1 MHSSLPLNCFKGIK
15 PGKEKIMKKF
25 ICIMPTSV
33 LESHVYEA
41 VGNKQ
46 LFNKDT
52 TRFPL
57 TPLLTGYTESN
68 EEIQVIAITAT
79 GDARSEFNVSLLERE
94 IVNKNR
100 SGKVTMIAVD
110 FSAADGSLE
119 LLTKLIPLL
128 EDGDHLY
135 VCLHFASTT
144 VQFAIISA
152 LQYAYRALRNVSI
165 ECVCTQGESGK
176 YQNVDITALVQAG
189 ELLQTLTERH
199 HKDPA
204 KILRMT
210 LALGEEEDEGEE

>member
-1 MHSSLPLNCFKGIK
+1 
-15 PGKEKIMKKF
+15 MKKF

>member
-1 MHSSLPLNCFKGIK
+1 
-15 PGKEKIMKKF
+15 MKKF

-41 VGNKQ
+41 VGNEKIGYLGYQ
-46 LFNKDT
+46 NST
-52 TRFPL
+52 TSFPII
-57 TPLLTGYTESN
+57 PLIKGYTES
-68 EEIQVIAITAT
+68 EEDLQVIPVLTASDST
-79 GDARSEFNVSLLERE
+79 SLSNAVSLTHELEAIDRDAL
-94 IVNKNR
+94 ITSINADLSKSV
-100 SGKVTMIAVD
+100 
-110 FSAADGSLE
+110 DGSIE

-189 ELLQTLTERH
+189 ELLQTLTERRA
-199 HKDPA
+199 KDPA
-204 KILRMT
+204 RILSMT
-210 LALGEEEDEGEE
+210 LALGEDEE

>member
-94 IVNKNR
+94 KNR

>member
-1 MHSSLPLNCFKGIK
+1 
-15 PGKEKIMKKF
+15 MKKF

-41 VGNKQ
+41 VGNEKIGYQ
-46 LFNKDT
+46 NST
-52 TRFPL
+52 SFPII
-57 TPLLTGYTESN
+57 PLIKGYTES
-68 EEIQVIAITAT
+68 EEDLQVIPVLTASDST
-79 GDARSEFNVSLLERE
+79 SLSNAVSLTHELEAIDRDAL
-94 IVNKNR
+94 ITSINADLSNSV
-100 SGKVTMIAVD
+100 
-110 FSAADGSLE
+110 DGSIE

-165 ECVCTQGESGK
+165 ECVCTQGENEGK
-176 YQNVDITALVQAG
+176 HQNVDITALVQAG

-210 LALGEEEDEGEE
+210 LALGEEEDEE

>member
-1 MHSSLPLNCFKGIK
+1 
-15 PGKEKIMKKF
+15 MKKF

-165 ECVCTQGESGK
+165 ECVCTQGENEGK
-176 YQNVDITALVQAG
+176 HQNVDITALVQAG

>member
-1 MHSSLPLNCFKGIK
+1 
-15 PGKEKIMKKF
+15 MKKF
-25 ICIMPTSV
+25 ICIMPETV
-33 LESHVYEA
+33 LKPHVYEA

-94 IVNKNR
+94 KNR

-176 YQNVDITALVQAG
+176 YQNVDITALVHAG

-210 LALGEEEDEGEE
+210 LALGEEEDEGEEQSRTRDKFKLQEGYRRFVGAF

>member
-1 MHSSLPLNCFKGIK
+1 
-15 PGKEKIMKKF
+15 MKKF
-25 ICIMPTSV
+25 ICIMPETV

-46 LFNKDT
+46 LFDKDT

-57 TPLLTGYTESN
+57 TPLLTGYTESE

-100 SGKVTMIAVD
+100 SGKVTTVAVD
-110 FSAADGSLE
+110 FSAAVDGSLE
-119 LLTKLIPLL
+119 LLANLL
-128 EDGDHLY
+128 SLFEDEDQLY

-165 ECVCTQGESGK
+165 ECVCTQGENDGK
-176 YQNVDITALVQAG
+176 HQNVDITALVQAG
-189 ELLQTLTERH
+189 EVLQTLTERRA
-199 HKDPA
+199 KDPA
-204 KILRMT
+204 KILCMT

>member
-1 MHSSLPLNCFKGIK
+1 
-15 PGKEKIMKKF
+15 MKKF
-25 ICIMPTSV
+25 ICIMPETV
-33 LESHVYEA
+33 LKPHVYEA

-94 IVNKNR
+94 IVNK
-100 SGKVTMIAVD
+100 KVTMIAVD

-176 YQNVDITALVQAG
+176 YQNVDITALVHAG

>member
-1 MHSSLPLNCFKGIK
+1 
-15 PGKEKIMKKF
+15 MKKF

-33 LESHVYEA
+33 LKSHVYEA
-41 VGNKQ
+41 VGNEKIGYQ
-46 LFNKDT
+46 NST
-52 TRFPL
+52 SFPII
-57 TPLLTGYTESN
+57 PLIKGYTES
-68 EEIQVIAITAT
+68 EEDLQVIPVLTASDST
-79 GDARSEFNVSLLERE
+79 SLSNAVSLTHELEAIDRDAL
-94 IVNKNR
+94 ITSINADLSKSV
-100 SGKVTMIAVD
+100 
-110 FSAADGSLE
+110 DGSIE

-165 ECVCTQGESGK
+165 ECVCTQENEGK
-176 YQNVDITALVQAG
+176 HQNVDITALVQAG

-210 LALGEEEDEGEE
+210 LALGEEEDEE

>member
-1 MHSSLPLNCFKGIK
+1 
-15 PGKEKIMKKF
+15 
-25 ICIMPTSV
+25 MPTSV

-94 IVNKNR
+94 KNR

>member
-1 MHSSLPLNCFKGIK
+1 
-15 PGKEKIMKKF
+15 MKKF

-94 IVNKNR
+94 KNR

-144 VQFAIISA
+144 VQFASA

-176 YQNVDITALVQAG
+176 YQNVDITALVHAG

>member
-1 MHSSLPLNCFKGIK
+1 
-15 PGKEKIMKKF
+15 MKKF

-128 EDGDHLY
+128 EDGVHLY

-152 LQYAYRALRNVSI
+152 LKYAYRALRNVSI
-165 ECVCTQGESGK
+165 ECVCTQGENEGK
-176 YQNVDITALVQAG
+176 HQNVDITALVQAG

>member
-94 IVNKNR
+94 KNR

-176 YQNVDITALVQAG
+176 YQNVDITALVHAG

>member
-1 MHSSLPLNCFKGIK
+1 
-15 PGKEKIMKKF
+15 
-25 ICIMPTSV
+25 MPTSV

-94 IVNKNR
+94 KNR
-100 SGKVTMIAVD
+100 SGKLTMIAGD

-176 YQNVDITALVQAG
+176 YQNVDITALVHAG

>member
-1 MHSSLPLNCFKGIK
+1 
-15 PGKEKIMKKF
+15 
-25 ICIMPTSV
+25 MPTSV
-33 LESHVYEA
+33 LKSHVYEA
-41 VGNKQ
+41 VGKKIGYQNS
-46 LFNKDT
+46 T
-52 TRFPL
+52 SFPII
-57 TPLLTGYTESN
+57 PLIKGYTES
-68 EEIQVIAITAT
+68 EEDLQVIPVLTASDST
-79 GDARSEFNVSLLERE
+79 SLSNAVSLTHELEAIDRDAL
-94 IVNKNR
+94 ITSINADLSKSV
-100 SGKVTMIAVD
+100 
-110 FSAADGSLE
+110 DGSIE

-165 ECVCTQGESGK
+165 ECVCTQENEGK
-176 YQNVDITALVQAG
+176 HQNVDITALVQAG

-210 LALGEEEDEGEE
+210 LALGEEEDEE

>member
-1 MHSSLPLNCFKGIK
+1 
-15 PGKEKIMKKF
+15 MKKF
-25 ICIMPTSV
+25 ICIMPETV
-33 LESHVYEA
+33 LKSHVYEA

-57 TPLLTGYTESN
+57 TPLLTGYTKSN

-165 ECVCTQGESGK
+165 ECVCTQGENEGK
-176 YQNVDITALVQAG
+176 HQNVDITALVHAG

>member
-1 MHSSLPLNCFKGIK
+1 
-15 PGKEKIMKKF
+15 MKKF

-41 VGNKQ
+41 VGNEKIGYQ
-46 LFNKDT
+46 NST
-52 TRFPL
+52 TSFPII
-57 TPLLTGYTESN
+57 PLIKGYTES
-68 EEIQVIAITAT
+68 EEDLQVIPVLTASDST
-79 GDARSEFNVSLLERE
+79 SLSNAVSLTHELEAIDRDAL
-94 IVNKNR
+94 ITSINADLSKSV
-100 SGKVTMIAVD
+100 
-110 FSAADGSLE
+110 DGSIE

-165 ECVCTQGESGK
+165 ECVCTQGENEGK
-176 YQNVDITALVQAG
+176 HQNVDITALVQAG

-210 LALGEEEDEGEE
+210 LALGEEEDEE

>member
-1 MHSSLPLNCFKGIK
+1 
-15 PGKEKIMKKF
+15 MKKF
-25 ICIMPTSV
+25 ICIMPETV
-33 LESHVYEA
+33 LKSHVYEA

-110 FSAADGSLE
+110 FSVADGSLE

-165 ECVCTQGESGK
+165 ECVCTQGENEGK
-176 YQNVDITALVQAG
+176 HQNVDITALVQAG

>member
-1 MHSSLPLNCFKGIK
+1 
-15 PGKEKIMKKF
+15 MKKF

-57 TPLLTGYTESN
+57 TPLLRGIRKAMR
-68 EEIQVIAITAT
+68 IQVIAITAT

-94 IVNKNR
+94 KNR

-176 YQNVDITALVQAG
+176 YQNVDITALVHAG

>member
-1 MHSSLPLNCFKGIK
+1 
-15 PGKEKIMKKF
+15 MKKF

-41 VGNKQ
+41 VGNQ
-46 LFNKDT
+46 NSMT
-52 TRFPL
+52 SFPII
-57 TPLLTGYTESN
+57 PLIKGYTES
-68 EEIQVIAITAT
+68 EEDLQVIPVLTASDST
-79 GDARSEFNVSLLERE
+79 SLSNAVSLTHELEAIDRDAL
-94 IVNKNR
+94 ITSINADLSKSV
-100 SGKVTMIAVD
+100 
-110 FSAADGSLE
+110 DGSIE

-189 ELLQTLTERH
+189 ELLQTLTERRA
-199 HKDPA
+199 KDPA
-204 KILRMT
+204 RILSMT
-210 LALGEEEDEGEE
+210 LALGEDEE

>member
-1 MHSSLPLNCFKGIK
+1 
-15 PGKEKIMKKF
+15 MKKF

-128 EDGDHLY
+128 EDGDHLH

-165 ECVCTQGESGK
+165 ECVCTQGENEGK
-176 YQNVDITALVQAG
+176 HQNVDITALVQAG

>member
-94 IVNKNR
+94 KNR

-189 ELLQTLTERH
+189 ELLQTLIERH

>member
-1 MHSSLPLNCFKGIK
+1 
-15 PGKEKIMKKF
+15 MKKF

-41 VGNKQ
+41 VGNEKIGYQ
-46 LFNKDT
+46 NST
-52 TRFPL
+52 SFPII
-57 TPLLTGYTESN
+57 PLIKGYTES
-68 EEIQVIAITAT
+68 EEDLQVIPVLTASDST
-79 GDARSEFNVSLLERE
+79 SLSNAVSLTHELEAIDRDAL
-94 IVNKNR
+94 ITSINADLSKSV
-100 SGKVTMIAVD
+100 
-110 FSAADGSLE
+110 DGSIE

-165 ECVCTQGESGK
+165 ECVCTQGENEGK
-176 YQNVDITALVQAG
+176 HQNVDITALVQAG

-210 LALGEEEDEGEE
+210 LALGEEEDEE

>member
-15 PGKEKIMKKF
+15 PGKEKIKF

-94 IVNKNR
+94 KNR

>member
-1 MHSSLPLNCFKGIK
+1 
-15 PGKEKIMKKF
+15 MKKF
-25 ICIMPTSV
+25 ICIMPETV

-41 VGNKQ
+41 VGNKH
-46 LFNKDT
+46 LFDKDT

-57 TPLLTGYTESN
+57 IPLLTGYTEN
-68 EEIQVIAITAT
+68 DEEMQVIAITAK
-79 GDARSEFNVSLLERE
+79 GDARSEFNGILLERE

-100 SGKVTMIAVD
+100 SGKVKMIAVD

-189 ELLQTLTERH
+189 ELLQTLTERRA
-199 HKDPA
+199 KDPA
-204 KILRMT
+204 KILCMT

>member
-1 MHSSLPLNCFKGIK
+1 
-15 PGKEKIMKKF
+15 MKKF

-33 LESHVYEA
+33 LGSHVYEA

-165 ECVCTQGESGK
+165 ECVCTQGENEGK
-176 YQNVDITALVQAG
+176 HQNVDITALVQAG

>member
-1 MHSSLPLNCFKGIK
+1 
-15 PGKEKIMKKF
+15 MKN
-25 ICIMPTSV
+25 MPTSV

-94 IVNKNR
+94 KNR

>member
-1 MHSSLPLNCFKGIK
+1 MHSSLSLNWFKGIK

>member
-1 MHSSLPLNCFKGIK
+1 
-15 PGKEKIMKKF
+15 MKKF
-25 ICIMPTSV
+25 ICIMPETV
-33 LESHVYEA
+33 LKPHVYEA

-57 TPLLTGYTESN
+57 TPLLMGYTESN

-94 IVNKNR
+94 IVNK
-100 SGKVTMIAVD
+100 KVTMIAVD

-176 YQNVDITALVQAG
+176 YQNVDITALVHAG

>member
-1 MHSSLPLNCFKGIK
+1 
-15 PGKEKIMKKF
+15 MKKF

-94 IVNKNR
+94 KNR

-210 LALGEEEDEGEE
+210 LTLGEEEDEGEE

>member
-1 MHSSLPLNCFKGIK
+1 
-15 PGKEKIMKKF
+15 MKKF
-25 ICIMPTSV
+25 FCIMPTSV

-176 YQNVDITALVQAG
+176 YQNVDITALVHAG

>member
-1 MHSSLPLNCFKGIK
+1 
-15 PGKEKIMKKF
+15 MKKF

-41 VGNKQ
+41 VGNEKIGYQ
-46 LFNKDT
+46 NST
-52 TRFPL
+52 TSFPII
-57 TPLLTGYTESN
+57 PLIKGYTES
-68 EEIQVIAITAT
+68 EEDLQVIPVLTASDST
-79 GDARSEFNVSLLERE
+79 SLSNAVSLTHELEAIDRDAL
-94 IVNKNR
+94 ITSINADLSKSV
-100 SGKVTMIAVD
+100 
-110 FSAADGSLE
+110 DGSIE

-152 LQYAYRALRNVSI
+152 IQYAYRALRNVSI
-165 ECVCTQGESGK
+165 ECVCTQGENEGK
-176 YQNVDITALVQAG
+176 HQNVDITALVQAG

-210 LALGEEEDEGEE
+210 LALGEEEDEE